1 MENSFVYS
9 KSISFL
15 TGQTR
20 STRPDLYHKPIPSAL
35 SLSLCTTAR
44 WALRAVAAHRSAST
58 SLCGRACTSREKSP
72 IPRARALFR
81 PPALIPP
88 PRRTKN
94 LWTGHLGPPHPSLA
108 AGLPF
113 ELVAR
118 RCHVMAACAA
128 GRCDHQI
135 CHATVMPSARR
146 YVPTRA
152 AWATCRLPHLG
163 IVGLPL
169 PLNAKCL
176 KPSTFCQAALCAHQA
191 ALPSP
196 QQASIAACPNALPR
210 VCMGWR
216 CPPLRPTPRAAT
228 SAQSSTSGKSATL
241 HALHAQ
247 LALPLLTTLLAGT
260 PALQCAHM
268 RPPPSLCSRARL
280 RSAAPSAGK
289 RHTDAEPSHPWHR
302 EHGYKR
308 ATPTSC
314 PHRTPPA
321 IFLK

>member
-1 MENSFVYS
+1 MENSFLYS

-20 STRPDLYHKPIPSAL
+20 STRPNPYHEPAPPAL
-35 SLSLCTTAR
+35 SLSLCTTAS
-44 WALRAVAAHRSAST
+44 WASPAVVAHRSAST
-58 SLCGRACTSREKSP
+58 SLCGRAVVGARCAPPSRD
-72 IPRARALFR
+72 
-81 PPALIPP
+81 
-88 PRRTKN
+88 
-94 LWTGHLGPPHPSLA
+94 
-108 AGLPF
+108 
-113 ELVAR
+113 AR
-118 RCHVMAACAA
+118 RSSLCANPRST
-128 GRCDHQI
+128 G
-135 CHATVMPSARR
+135 
-146 YVPTRA
+146 
-152 AWATCRLPHLG
+152 RLPHLG

-169 PLNAKCL
+169 PLDAKCL
-176 KPSTFCQAALCAHQA
+176 KPSTFRQAALCAHQA

-196 QQASIAACPNALPR
+196 QQASVAAYPNALPR
-210 VCMGWR
+210 VCMRWR
-216 CPPLRPTPRAAT
+216 CPPLRPMPRAAT

-260 PALQCAHM
+260 PALLCAHM
-268 RPPPSLCSRARL
+268 RPPPSLCSCARL